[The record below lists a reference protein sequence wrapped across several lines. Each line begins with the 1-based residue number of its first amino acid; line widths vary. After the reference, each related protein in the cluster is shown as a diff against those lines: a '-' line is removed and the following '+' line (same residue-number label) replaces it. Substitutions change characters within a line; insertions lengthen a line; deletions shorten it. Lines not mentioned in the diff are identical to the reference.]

1 MKRRIVIPSIVNFH
15 RNFVIMNIEP
25 LITTQQ
31 TDVAKQIKK
40 VKAQKPKSSF
50 SETLLKSIQK
60 VNDLQEEADKSI
72 EELATGENRDI
83 AQTMISIEKANISFQ
98 LMTQIR
104 NRIVETY
111 QEVMRMQ
118 V

>member
-1 MKRRIVIPSIVNFH
+1 
-15 RNFVIMNIEP
+15 MNIGP
-25 LITTQQ
+25 LTMTQN
-31 TDVAKQIKK
+31 TDTAKQAQKTK
-40 VKAQKPKSSF
+40 SQKPKSSF
-50 SETLLKSIQK
+50 SDTLLKSIQK

-72 EELATGENRDI
+72 EELATGEKRDV
-83 AQTMISIEKANISFQ
+83 AQTMIAIEKANISFQ

>member
-1 MKRRIVIPSIVNFH
+1 
-15 RNFVIMNIEP
+15 MNIDP
-25 LITTQQ
+25 LTMIQHKGI
-31 TDVAKQIKK
+31 AKQTKK

-50 SETLLKSIQK
+50 SDTLLKSIQK
-60 VNDLQEEADKSI
+60 VNDLQKEADKSI
-72 EELATGENRDI
+72 EELATGEKRDI
-83 AQTMISIEKANISFQ
+83 AQTMIAVEKANISFE

-104 NRIVETY
+104 NRIVEAY